1 MTLFLDCAEQ
11 VNTNLYKDGA
21 SKINQQ
27 ANFASGSI
35 IVIVYTLWR
44 SLRKNVVES
53 LCADIDVLAR
63 SMNELRLFY

>member
-35 IVIVYTLWR
+35 IVIVYTL
-44 SLRKNVVES
+44 
-53 LCADIDVLAR
+53 
-63 SMNELRLFY
+63 